1 MRTVTAMTLRAKL
14 GEILDAASAGE
25 RIVIERDHR
34 PMAILVPFEDAA
46 RLNPD
51 AQERIAS
58 SLAALDRLDALSQ
71 RIAREFPVPPG
82 FPDAVTLIRQDRERD
97 DPPEPGPSD
106 G

>member
-1 MRTVTAMTLRAKL
+1 MRTVTAMHLRAKL

-34 PMAILVPFEDAA
+34 PMALLVPYEDAA

-51 AQERIAS
+51 EQERVARR
-58 SLAALDRLDALSQ
+58 LAALDRLAALGE
-71 RIAREFPVPPG
+71 RIARDYPVPPG

-97 DPPEPGPSD
+97 DLPPTDQPG